1 MYVHESISVKEIL
14 RSSQGGAGNFRP
26 EILFIELS
34 LGQSKILC
42 GTVYNAPDAAHW
54 SDVDEALLNC
64 KNPYDFTI
72 IMGDFNI
79 NWLNPSATL
88 KILRDFLLSFNL
100 DRVPFDATHHRDCND
115 SHTAIDYIC
124 VSDLSMVT
132 SFKQEHQ
139 PAISEHDLLFA
150 SLAFP
155 VSHRVPA
162 AITRRSYKSFCL
174 DHFQNDLSKLD
185 WQTLAALPNIDSKV
199 ENFSEGLLLYVTP
212 MHLFTRLSP
221 RRITSLGLL
230 QILKILPPSVIKP
243 GNFINDEEVL
253 TLVLGTIYSAT
264 VLKLK
269 SKMQNTISSN
279 LNC

>member
-1 MYVHESISVKEIL
+1 MSLHMYDIFHVVHTNQVHVLGVSETFFKPEMASKLVNLPGYNLFRVDRIERERGGVAMYVHESISAKEIF

-79 NWLNPSATL
+79 NWLKPSATL

-100 DRVPFDATHHRDCND
+100 DHVPFDTTHHRDRNN

-124 VSDLSMVT
+124 V
-132 SFKQEHQ
+132 
-139 PAISEHDLLFA
+139 
-150 SLAFP
+150 
-155 VSHRVPA
+155 
-162 AITRRSYKSFCL
+162 
-174 DHFQNDLSKLD
+174 
-185 WQTLAALPNIDSKV
+185 
-199 ENFSEGLLLYVTP
+199 
-212 MHLFTRLSP
+212 
-221 RRITSLGLL
+221 
-230 QILKILPPSVIKP
+230 
-243 GNFINDEEVL
+243 
-253 TLVLGTIYSAT
+253 
-264 VLKLK
+264 
-269 SKMQNTISSN
+269 
-279 LNC
+279 